1 MFGSQLLKIKNKE
14 KVKIFPKTHLGNV
27 FEKETNIPLNEL
39 LNNVNSYYIK
49 YSGDIQKDRLHIPI
63 DLRRKGLFVTYVT
76 FENELITEYYNY
88 PLVSDN
94 FWQDNNNW
102 IVLKNVQESGLSDR
116 VAKLENTVDEIATLL
131 ENAVF
136 YKNED

>member
-14 KVKIFPKTHLGNV
+14 KVKIFPNTHLENV
-27 FEKETNIPLNEL
+27 LEKETNIPLNEL

-76 FENELITEYYNY
+76 FENELITEYYSY
-88 PLVSDN
+88 PLVSDK
-94 FWQDNNNW
+94 FWQDSNNW

-116 VAKLENTVDEIATLL
+116 VAKLENTVNKMATLL